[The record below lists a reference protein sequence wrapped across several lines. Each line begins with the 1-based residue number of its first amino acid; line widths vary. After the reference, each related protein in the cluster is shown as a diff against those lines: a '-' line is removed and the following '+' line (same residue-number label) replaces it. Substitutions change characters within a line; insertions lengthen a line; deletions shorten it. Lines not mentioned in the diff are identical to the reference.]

1 MVGVARQTVANV
13 LKKAGAIAYH
23 RKKTQAMKPLHQ
35 QNRVKFATW
44 ALNQYGKAVNGNTT
58 WGRLVNTDFSAMV
71 KKSGHLNTKN
81 DIIWSRSMEEAG
93 DKLEFVMEKYEDSF
107 MIWGGV
113 SLKGLIPS
121 EAPIFVCD
129 LKDEWTRLGNPKTRG
144 VTGDMYAHMVTKYVV
159 PAVNQLYG
167 ERAVWQDDPATIH
180 RTANALEACSA
191 FRARVPHD
199 EQASKMADIWP
210 IENVWAIVKDRV
222 KAEEPKDKA
231 ALKRVIKKVW
241 KEINLDKVLCKKLMK
256 SIPARLE
263 AVISVDGRQ
272 VRKEDYE
279 GRREE

>member
-1 MVGVARQTVANV
+1 
-13 LKKAGAIAYH
+13 
-23 RKKTQAMKPLHQ
+23 
-35 QNRVKFATW
+35 
-44 ALNQYGKAVNGNTT
+44 
-58 WGRLVNTDFSAMV
+58 
-71 KKSGHLNTKN
+71 
-81 DIIWSRSMEEAG
+81 
-93 DKLEFVMEKYEDSF
+93 
-107 MIWGGV
+107 
-113 SLKGLIPS
+113 
-121 EAPIFVCD
+121 
-129 LKDEWTRLGNPKTRG
+129 
-144 VTGDMYAHMVTKYVV
+144 MVTKYVV